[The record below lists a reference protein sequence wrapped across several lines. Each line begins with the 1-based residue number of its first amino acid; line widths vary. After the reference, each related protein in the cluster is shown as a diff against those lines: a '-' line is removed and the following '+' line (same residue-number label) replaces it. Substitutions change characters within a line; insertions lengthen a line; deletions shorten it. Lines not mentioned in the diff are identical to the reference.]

1 MKDDLFKRLG
11 KKTTRPRAPGAV
23 IALYGVDDDAR
34 HVSKIVVS
42 IHGDNDIEDME
53 TWDLGIGNS
62 FDLDDI
68 AMEIAEYLDRYGI
81 RTIYAPDG
89 VVGCPHGDVEMDDA
103 GRKLCSDPACA
114 FWAGKTHDDR
124 IKSKKILV
132 LARWK
137 THTVKEAA

>member
-1 MKDDLFKRLG
+1 MKDELFRRLG
-11 KKTTRPRAPGAV
+11 KRTTRPRAPGAV

-53 TWDLGIGNS
+53 TWDHGIGNT
-62 FDLDDI
+62 FDPDDI
-68 AMEIAEYLDRYGI
+68 ATEIGEYLDRHGV

-103 GRKLCSDPACA
+103 GRKLCPDPACA
-114 FWAGKTHDDR
+114 FWAGKTNDDR
-124 IKSKKILV
+124 IMSKKILV

-137 THTVKEAA
+137 TQKVKEAA